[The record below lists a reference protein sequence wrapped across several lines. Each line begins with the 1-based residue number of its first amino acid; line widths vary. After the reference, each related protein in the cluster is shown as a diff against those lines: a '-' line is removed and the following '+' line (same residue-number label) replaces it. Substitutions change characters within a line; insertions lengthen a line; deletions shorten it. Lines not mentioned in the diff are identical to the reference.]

1 MTQETD
7 TNRELQIYCMWNQV
21 EQVIT
26 YADKRSTLTK
36 QDMVTA
42 VGFRTVVQVL
52 QYIQVNERW
61 NQVKRFLHDKS

>member
-1 MTQETD
+1 
-7 TNRELQIYCMWNQV
+7 MWNQV

-42 VGFRTVVQVL
+42 VSFRTVVQVL
-52 QYIQVNERW
+52 QYIQVHERW
-61 NQVKRFLHDKS
+61 N